1 MMQVYKELLKSN
13 VMLVRR
19 VMAGTEPPKE
29 IEIDLTDEFYEP
41 YADDWKELI
50 RTLYWLM
57 AAVCVVALFLGIYG
71 VVLHEGRQKTTVARG
86 CLPVR

>member
-13 VMLVRR
+13 VRLVRR

-29 IEIDLTDEFYEP
+29 IEIDLTDEFFEP
-41 YADDWKELI
+41 YADDWEELV

-57 AAVCVVALFLGIYG
+57 AVVCVVAFVLGYLWG
-71 VVLHEGRQKTTVARG
+71 SEKA
-86 CLPVR
+86 